1 MAEKKNDVQLETE
14 GKVEQDK
21 KVTVLVL
28 KGAATLVSG
37 GKKFV
42 KNVPQQVE
50 DQEMAKR
57 LLASGLFE
65 TAGDKR

>member
-1 MAEKKNDVQLETE
+1 MAEKQAKDVANQEKIQE
-14 GKVEQDK
+14 K
-21 KVTVLVL
+21 KVAVLVL

-42 KNVPQQVE
+42 KDVPQQVE
-50 DQEMAKR
+50 DPELAKR